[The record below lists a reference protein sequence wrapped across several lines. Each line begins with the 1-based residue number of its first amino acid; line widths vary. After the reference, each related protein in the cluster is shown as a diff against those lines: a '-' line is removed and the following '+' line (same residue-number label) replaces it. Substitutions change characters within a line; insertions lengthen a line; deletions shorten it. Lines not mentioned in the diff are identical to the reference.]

1 MQCAQQE
8 IKDEG
13 AADGLLGEIDIAECH
28 ICVVLKRRRDRIPRW
43 RLLASSASA
52 LGRDPADEER
62 LAGVDGG
69 LDEVVEARL
78 GALVHLVEV
87 PVGVDAREERDRRDA
102 EHRGSGQAV
111 TQHWLSRR
119 RGGVIELERNIAG
132 LSSLQQHVF
141 ILHFSCKRLATAGNR
156 TRVARVAGEHH
167 TTRPQLLG
175 GACDRRITIIVKC
188 EIEKSA
194 QPTAF
199 SHSSSLNLSRRQER
213 Q

>member
-69 LDEVVEARL
+69 LDEVVEAGL

-87 PVGVDAREERDRRDA
+87 ALGVDAREERDRRDA
-102 EHRGSGQAV
+102 EHRGSG
-111 TQHWLSRR
+111 
-119 RGGVIELERNIAG
+119 
-132 LSSLQQHVF
+132 SSDATLA
-141 ILHFSCKRLATAGNR
+141 RLAQGVYFR
-156 TRVARVAGEHH
+156 TSARDS
-167 TTRPQLLG
+167 RQLL
-175 GACDRRITIIVKC
+175 AARFSPAVQVCDGSKQSKQVK
-188 EIEKSA
+188 
-194 QPTAF
+194 T
-199 SHSSSLNLSRRQER
+199 N
-213 Q
+213 